1 MKSVHRTHLPVLIV
15 SSRVLRQL
23 TQIIG
28 NCVRAATLSTVFCTA
43 GSAAQPAIEIANL
56 QEVDS
61 TGEKDSSAGISRA
74 VTDGGGKVIFP
85 CGVFLIEQAIRLPS
99 HTEIAGAGPCTVLKL
114 SQDVQG
120 NNNWAAMPTLH
131 RPRTMPGNIFTNSDF
146 LHGNEDIKI
155 HDLVLDGSSGTGG
168 RNIVHLLAFYKQNG
182 AVVERVTFIGSG
194 TPDIQNGV
202 AFIASSNYVVVNN
215 YVFDVWN
222 ACFDQ
227 WDGSHDF
234 KIEKNFCDGNG
245 KAHGGIFVNGLDSM
259 HASKT
264 TYNGS
269 IVANVILRVQNAG
282 VYVAGL
288 WNESKIAPT
297 YGVVRNINV
306 ERNII
311 KEVSAFHGIIIS
323 DGVGITVTS
332 NKVLH
337 VAHQGIRVG
346 SQFRGATSSILVKDN
361 LIEDASRTPVKDDA
375 IRVTNEA
382 RNVTISGNVVG
393 PGAHRC
399 AIGIDANV
407 SDARISYETGILYAG
422 STGELCDRRAGGA
435 APP

>member
-1 MKSVHRTHLPVLIV
+1 MKSVHRTHLPVQVVL
-15 SSRVLRQL
+15 SRAFRQL
-23 TQIIG
+23 TQLLA
-28 NCVRAATLSTVFCTA
+28 NCVRAAILLGAFCTTGA
-43 GSAAQPAIEIANL
+43 AAQTAIEIANFH
-56 QEVDS
+56 EVDS
-61 TGEKDSSAGISRA
+61 TGEKDSSAGIARA
-74 VTDGGGKVIFP
+74 VADGGRKVIFP
-85 CGVFLIEQAIRLPS
+85 CGVFLIGQAVRLPS

-114 SQDVQG
+114 TENIQG
-120 NNNWAAMPTLH
+120 NNNWADMPAL
-131 RPRTMPGNIFTNSDF
+131 RRGRTMPSNIFTNADF
-146 LHGNEDIKI
+146 LRGNEDIKI
-155 HDLVLDGSSGTGG
+155 HDFVLDGSSGTGG
-168 RNIVHLLAFYKQNG
+168 RTIVHLLAFYKLKG
-182 AVVERVTFIGSG
+182 AVIERLTFIGSG
-194 TPDIQNGV
+194 TSDIQDGV
-202 AFIASSNYVVVNN
+202 AFIASSNYVVANN

-288 WNESKIAPT
+288 WNESKITPT

-323 DGVGITVTS
+323 DGDGITVTS

-361 LIEDASRTPVKDDA
+361 LIEDASRAPVKDDA

-393 PGAHRC
+393 PGAHGC

-407 SDARISYETGILYAG
+407 SDARISYETGIMYAG
-422 STGELCDRRAGGA
+422 STGELCDRRVGGA
-435 APP
+435 ATQ

>member
-1 MKSVHRTHLPVLIV
+1 MHLPVLTD
-15 SSRVLRQL
+15 SSRALRHL
-23 TQIIG
+23 TQILE
-28 NCVRAATLSTVFCTA
+28 NCVRAAALLAMFCAT
-43 GSAAQPAIEIANL
+43 GSAAQTAIEIANFH
-56 QEVDS
+56 EVDS
-61 TGEKDSSAGISRA
+61 TGEKDSSAGIARA
-74 VTDGGGKVIFP
+74 VADGGRKVIFP
-85 CGVFLIEQAIRLPS
+85 CGVFLIGQAVRLPS

-114 SQDVQG
+114 TENIQG
-120 NNNWAAMPTLH
+120 NNNWADMPAL
-131 RPRTMPGNIFTNSDF
+131 RRARTMPGNIFTNADF
-146 LHGNEDIKI
+146 LRGNDDIKI
-155 HDLVLDGSSGTGG
+155 HDIVLDGSSGTDG
-168 RNIVHLLAFYKQNG
+168 RTIVHLLAFYKLKG
-182 AVVERVTFIGSG
+182 AVIERVTFLGSG
-194 TPDIQNGV
+194 TPDIQDGV
-202 AFIASSNYVVVNN
+202 AFIASSNYVVANN
-215 YVFDVWN
+215 YVFNVWN

-288 WNESKIAPT
+288 WNESTIAPT

-306 ERNII
+306 EHNII

-323 DGVGITVTS
+323 DGDGVTATS

-337 VAHQGIRVG
+337 VARQGIRVG
-346 SQFRGATSSILVKDN
+346 SQFRGATSSILIKDN
-361 LIEDASRTPVKDDA
+361 LIEDASRAPVKDDA

-382 RNVTISGNVVG
+382 SNVTISGNVVG

-407 SDARISYETGILYAG
+407 SDARISYETGILNAG
-422 STGELCDRRAGGA
+422 STGELCDRRVGGVA
-435 APP
+435 TP